1 MNTQTLKKSNQEVKV
16 LAINTLYEWAEKFFN
31 YEKEHFTQF
40 LGVDI
45 FKVDG
50 TIKKKYEHEKISFR
64 GKLSDGTNVDAH
76 YWFSHSYGTF
86 TIRVKICV
94 NGGSYDV
101 RPTTAFCQYEEI
113 SLTLFTT
120 NNGVLLPTEPDTAF
134 LKTRFDVAEL
144 SAIAGNIKKAA
155 EAYETAVNAMPYRF
169 REVFYIERLT
179 R

>member
-1 MNTQTLKKSNQEVKV
+1 MNTQTTKKSNAEVKV
-16 LAINTLYEWAEKFFN
+16 LAMNTLYEWAEKFFN

-50 TIKKKYEHEKISFR
+50 TIKKKYEHEKMSFT
-64 GKLSDGTNVDAH
+64 GKMPDGTFVNAH
-76 YWFSHSYGTF
+76 YWFTHSYNDF
-86 TIRVKICV
+86 RMHVKICV

-101 RPTTAFCQYEEI
+101 RPNTAYCQYEEQG
-113 SLTLFTT
+113 LTIFNTD
-120 NNGVLLPTEPDTAF
+120 NGVLLPTESDTAF

-155 EAYETAVNAMPYRF
+155 EAYEYAVNAMPYRF